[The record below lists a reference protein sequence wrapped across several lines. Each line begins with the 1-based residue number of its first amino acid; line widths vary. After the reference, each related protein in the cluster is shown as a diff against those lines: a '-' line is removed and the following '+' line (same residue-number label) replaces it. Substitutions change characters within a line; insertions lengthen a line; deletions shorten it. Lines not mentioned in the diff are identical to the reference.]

1 MLLIDSLP
9 DELDHLCITLIHEN
23 DKLPFEEVHSALL
36 NYEIQKKDRKEHQES
51 VEAKGLIVIIWV
63 RILKVISGSL
73 AVGCEVLFNG
83 DTGYEIQEREDTHGM
98 LGEGGMPL

>member
-51 VEAKGLIVIIWV
+51 VEASVVRGNKNKIWEKKV
-63 RILKVISGSL
+63 R
-73 AVGCEVLFNG
+73 
-83 DTGYEIQEREDTHGM
+83 
-98 LGEGGMPL
+98 